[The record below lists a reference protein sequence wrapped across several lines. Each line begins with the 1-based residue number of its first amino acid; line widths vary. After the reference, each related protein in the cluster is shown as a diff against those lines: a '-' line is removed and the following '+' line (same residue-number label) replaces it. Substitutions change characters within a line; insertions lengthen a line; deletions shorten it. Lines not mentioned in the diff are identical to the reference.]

1 MQPPLKRLSTG
12 TGQLEGQRMQDVDEN
27 FGRLEQAI
35 DTLHKRITDL
45 ILFPASSSWYR
56 VLEVRYRSFYLE
68 LLLYRQYT
76 SPAPEIHRL
85 GIGATY
91 TGGGIT
97 KIDSH
102 GTKIFT
108 NARLLY
114 DTNANRCYVD
124 LKYNN
129 TSYANLVRLF
139 YDYYS
144 MSEDGS
150 TSSLILPG
158 AANAV
163 AESTSGYTVFSQV
176 AL

>member
-12 TGQLEGQRMQDVDEN
+12 TGQQEGQRMQDVDEN

-35 DTLHKRITDL
+35 DTLHKKITDL
-45 ILFPASSSWYR
+45 IPFPASSSWYR
-56 VLEVRYRSFYLE
+56 VLEVSGRSFYLE
-68 LLLYRQYT
+68 LLLYRVYHST
-76 SPAPEIHRL
+76 APEIHRL

-102 GTKIFT
+102 GTKIIT

-129 TSYANLVRLF
+129 TSYGNAARLF

-144 MSEDGS
+144 FEDPS
-150 TSSLILPG
+150 PSSLILPG

-163 AESTSGYTVFSQV
+163 AESTSGYTVFSQIT
-176 AL
+176 L